1 MTDNAIVVEG
11 IKKHYDEVVALDG
24 VDLEVEAGTV
34 FGLLGP
40 NGAGKTTMVRVLAT
54 VLDPDEGR
62 AEVLGYD
69 VMKQAD
75 AVRRRIGLAGQY
87 AAVDANLTGREN
99 LHMVG
104 VLSQMQ
110 GSEIGPRA
118 GELLD
123 AFSLSDAADR
133 PVRTYSGGMRRRL
146 DIAASLV
153 HRPPILFLDEPT
165 TGLDITSR
173 NALWDMIRDL
183 VDQGTTVLL
192 TTQYL
197 EEADQLASRIAVVDE
212 GKVIANDT
220 PVALKADLGS
230 TVVEMEMSDTQVAE
244 RAVQIVTGR
253 FEGRAESEGS
263 LVRIASD
270 QGAHALVEVLRAL
283 DVEHLEPVTLV
294 VREPSMDDVFLTL
307 TGHRAESPTDEE
319 PSSTLVSILARCRM
333 SSTAVP
339 ATADIAR
346 DRTIP
351 FSLVRDTLAI
361 TKRNLIAYR
370 RVPQLLVFSTIQPV
384 IFVLMFTYV
393 FGGAIDTGPIPYI
406 DYLMPGIFVQ
416 VVVFGS
422 IATAIG
428 LASDLKSGLLERFR
442 SLPMG
447 RSAVLTGRTFAD
459 LTRNVFVVT
468 LMMIVG
474 FLVGWRIHTNVFGLI
489 AGGLLVL
496 LFGYSM
502 SWIFATVGLAMG
514 DPETAQAAAFPVL
527 APLVFA
533 SSAFVPVDS
542 MPSWLQP
549 FAEHQPVSVTASA
562 VRALTLG
569 GPTASWVLQSI
580 AWTVVILAVFGPWAV
595 RIYRKSV

>member
-11 IKKHYDEVVALDG
+11 IKKRYDEVIALDG

-69 VMKQAD
+69 VAKQAD

-99 LHMVG
+99 LQMVG

-110 GSEIGPRA
+110 NKEIAPRA
-118 GELLD
+118 AELLG
-123 AFSLSDAADR
+123 AFDLTDAADR

-173 NALWDMIRDL
+173 NALWEMIRDL

-230 TVVEMEMSDTQVAE
+230 TVVEMEMSDAQVAD

-283 DVEHLEPVTLV
+283 DIEHLEPVTLV

-307 TGHRAESPTDEE
+307 TGHRAESPADEE
-319 PSSTLVSILARCRM
+319 PSPPASR
-333 SSTAVP
+333 SS
-339 ATADIAR
+339 R
-346 DRTIP
+346 
-351 FSLVRDTLAI
+351 
-361 TKRNLIAYR
+361 
-370 RVPQLLVFSTIQPV
+370 
-384 IFVLMFTYV
+384 
-393 FGGAIDTGPIPYI
+393 GA
-406 DYLMPGIFVQ
+406 
-416 VVVFGS
+416 
-422 IATAIG
+422 A
-428 LASDLKSGLLERFR
+428 
-442 SLPMG
+442 
-447 RSAVLTGRTFAD
+447 
-459 LTRNVFVVT
+459 
-468 LMMIVG
+468 
-474 FLVGWRIHTNVFGLI
+474 
-489 AGGLLVL
+489 
-496 LFGYSM
+496 
-502 SWIFATVGLAMG
+502 
-514 DPETAQAAAFPVL
+514 
-527 APLVFA
+527 
-533 SSAFVPVDS
+533 
-542 MPSWLQP
+542 
-549 FAEHQPVSVTASA
+549 
-562 VRALTLG
+562 
-569 GPTASWVLQSI
+569 
-580 AWTVVILAVFGPWAV
+580 
-595 RIYRKSV
+595 

>member
-11 IKKHYDEVVALDG
+11 IKKRYDEVIALDG

-62 AEVLGYD
+62 AQVLGYD
-69 VMKQAD
+69 VIKQAD

-99 LHMVG
+99 LQMVG

-110 GSEIGPRA
+110 NKEIAPRA
-118 GELLD
+118 AELLG
-123 AFSLSDAADR
+123 AFELTDAADR

-183 VDQGTTVLL
+183 VDHGTTVLL

-197 EEADQLASRIAVVDE
+197 EEADQLASRIAVVDG

-230 TVVEMEMSDTQVAE
+230 TVVEMEMSDAQVAE

-253 FEGRAESEGS
+253 FEGRAESDGS

-283 DVEHLEPVTLV
+283 DIEHLEPITLV

-319 PSSTLVSILARCRM
+319 PSPH
-333 SSTAVP
+333 SS
-339 ATADIAR
+339 R
-346 DRTIP
+346 SSR
-351 FSLVRDTLAI
+351 
-361 TKRNLIAYR
+361 
-370 RVPQLLVFSTIQPV
+370 
-384 IFVLMFTYV
+384 
-393 FGGAIDTGPIPYI
+393 GA
-406 DYLMPGIFVQ
+406 
-416 VVVFGS
+416 
-422 IATAIG
+422 A
-428 LASDLKSGLLERFR
+428 
-442 SLPMG
+442 
-447 RSAVLTGRTFAD
+447 
-459 LTRNVFVVT
+459 
-468 LMMIVG
+468 
-474 FLVGWRIHTNVFGLI
+474 
-489 AGGLLVL
+489 
-496 LFGYSM
+496 
-502 SWIFATVGLAMG
+502 
-514 DPETAQAAAFPVL
+514 
-527 APLVFA
+527 
-533 SSAFVPVDS
+533 
-542 MPSWLQP
+542 
-549 FAEHQPVSVTASA
+549 
-562 VRALTLG
+562 
-569 GPTASWVLQSI
+569 
-580 AWTVVILAVFGPWAV
+580 
-595 RIYRKSV
+595 